1 MLPNE
6 SYKRFAVITM
16 YTAVALAVVYIV
28 FNYLWSAIFPFV
40 IAYIFAECFRP
51 IVKYSEKNKQF
62 PKRFFVLFVVILA
75 MGSLSMLIY
84 AATRQL
90 VREIT
95 ELSAYTT
102 SALERIRT
110 DDSYAS
116 DIAEKIDALIPFFDI
131 RDWILER
138 RANLGEELRGSL
150 MTFGEKLSGNLISFF
165 GSAAAFL
172 PRMILSTI
180 VAVIATYYFAIDR
193 VKINCFFLS
202 LFPKR
207 FRPLLKAGRDL
218 LADTVGSYVKAYG
231 MLFFITFAELFIA
244 FLIIRIEYSFVIAL
258 LIALIDVLPV
268 LGAGAVLIPWGIIS
282 MVFGN
287 YSVGIP
293 ILISYAVITVVRQ
306 IIEPRIVG
314 KFIGLPPLAALASMY
329 IGLKLMGVV
338 GLFVFPVGAIVV
350 KRVLEIAQGL
360 REPNAK

>member
-1 MLPNE
+1 
-6 SYKRFAVITM
+6 
-16 YTAVALAVVYIV
+16 
-28 FNYLWSAIFPFV
+28 
-40 IAYIFAECFRP
+40 
-51 IVKYSEKNKQF
+51 
-62 PKRFFVLFVVILA
+62 
-75 MGSLSMLIY
+75 
-84 AATRQL
+84 
-90 VREIT
+90 
-95 ELSAYTT
+95 
-102 SALERIRT
+102 
-110 DDSYAS
+110 
-116 DIAEKIDALIPFFDI
+116 
-131 RDWILER
+131 
-138 RANLGEELRGSL
+138 
-150 MTFGEKLSGNLISFF
+150 
-165 GSAAAFL
+165 
-172 PRMILSTI
+172 MILSTI

-329 IGLKLMGVV
+329 IGLKLMGVI

-350 KRVLEIAQGL
+350 KRVLEIY
-360 REPNAK
+360 RESEENEPNVG

>member
-28 FNYLWSAIFPFV
+28 FNYLWGAILPFV

-62 PKRFFVLFVVILA
+62 PARFFVLFVVVLA

-90 VREIT
+90 IREIT
-95 ELSAYTT
+95 ELSSYIS

-110 DDSYAS
+110 DDGYAS
-116 DIAEKIDALIPFFDI
+116 DIAEKIDSLIPFFDI

-138 RANLGEELRGSL
+138 RSNLGDEIRTSL
-150 MTFGEKLSGNLISFF
+150 MTFGDKLSGNLISFF

-172 PRMILSTI
+172 PKMILSTI

-207 FRPLLKAGRDL
+207 VRPLLKAGRDL

-244 FLIIRIEYSFVIAL
+244 FLIIRIDYSFVIAL

-268 LGAGAVLIPWGIIS
+268 LGAGAVLIPWGTIS
-282 MVFGN
+282 IVLGN

-293 ILISYAVITVVRQ
+293 ILITYAVITVVRQ

-329 IGLKLMGVV
+329 IGLKLMGVF
-338 GLFVFPVGAIVV
+338 GLFVFPVGAIVI
-350 KRVLEIAQGL
+350 KRILEIH
-360 REPNAK
+360 RES